1 MVYLLR
7 RFAAFYIDNGIIFFV
22 STFVYVIKGKISGTA
37 ILEIDNPNINELLIY
52 HIVIAYLYFII
63 SEYVFL
69 KTIGKIIFKLKIT
82 GYNLISWKKRLQ
94 QATLRNLVRLFPF
107 DPFSIFLDKEKR
119 MWHDLISKTKV
130 IDVRKKGIK

>member
-1 MVYLLR
+1 MVYLIR

-22 STFVYVIKGKISGTA
+22 STFAYVIKEKISGTA

-82 GYNLISWKKRLQ
+82 GYNLISWKKDCNKQL
-94 QATLRNLVRLFPF
+94 
-107 DPFSIFLDKEKR
+107 
-119 MWHDLISKTKV
+119 
-130 IDVRKKGIK
+130 